1 VSTILSAPVL
11 DEARIEEFASRLL
24 GTYTES
30 LVALMIDLA
39 NRTGLLEV
47 LAAGPDTSTGLAER
61 AGLQERYVREC
72 LGALVTARIVMFEPG
87 PQRYLLPVEHA
98 VCLTG
103 SGALNLAPLARVGT
117 ELGRHLGAVA
127 RAFREGGGVP
137 YEAYRPQFT
146 DMMDGVSRG
155 LFDSQL
161 VDGILP
167 LAGDLVDR
175 LTAGMRVADLACG
188 TGHAVTVM
196 ARAFPRS
203 TFVGYD
209 LSTDAI
215 DGARAEAAELGLS
228 NAAFEV
234 LDLADLPNDL
244 PFEAMCAFDAIH
256 DQVDPARVL
265 ARAHA
270 ALTAEGTLLMMGIK
284 AASDLEDNL
293 DNPAAPWLYGVSTLH
308 CMTVSL
314 ARGGAGLGAVWGE
327 RVARQ
332 LLADTGFVEVTVHE
346 VPDDPLNLVYVARKR
361 ADSDHRGG
369 SGQVTE

>member
-1 VSTILSAPVL
+1 MSTIFSDLVL

-24 GTYTES
+24 GTYTDS
-30 LVALMIDLA
+30 MVALMIDLA
-39 NRTGLLEV
+39 HRTGLLEA
-47 LAAGPDTSTGLAER
+47 LAAGPGTSTGLAER

-72 LGALVTARIVMFEPG
+72 LGALVTARIVTFEPG
-87 PQRYLLPVEHA
+87 SRRYLLPVEHT

-103 SGALNLAPLARVGT
+103 PGPLNLAPMARVGT
-117 ELGRHLGAVA
+117 ELGRHLDAVA
-127 RAFREGGGVP
+127 TAFREGGGVP
-137 YEAYRPQFT
+137 YEAFRPEFT

-175 LTAGMRVADLACG
+175 LAAGIRVADLGCG

-196 ARAFPRS
+196 GRAFPRS

-215 DGARAEAAELGLS
+215 DVARAEAAELELS

-234 LDLADLPNDL
+234 LDVADLPSDP
-244 PFEAMCAFDAIH
+244 PFDAMWAFDAIH
-256 DQVDPARVL
+256 DQADPAGVL

-270 ALTAEGTLLMMGIK
+270 ALTADGTFLMMDIK

-293 DNPAAPWLYGVSTLH
+293 DNPFAPWLYGVSTLH
-308 CMTVSL
+308 CLTVSL
-314 ARGGAGLGAVWGE
+314 ARGGAGLGTVWGE

-332 LLADTGFVEVTVHE
+332 LLADTGFMDVAVYD
-346 VPDDPLNLVYVARKR
+346 VPDDPLDSVYVARKEPR
-361 ADSDHRGG
+361 
-369 SGQVTE
+369 Q